1 MTTYWTLVKEV
12 IHRADILLEVLDA
25 RLPEETRNPE
35 LEGKIKEIGKKIIFV
50 MNKSDLAS
58 QDIMEKEKKRL
69 QKISPTVFV
78 SSKLHQ
84 GTKMLREEIL
94 KNVSK
99 DQIKVGVL
107 GYPNVGKSSIINVLK
122 GKKSAPTSSFSG
134 YTKGLMDVRI
144 TSRIML
150 VDTPGV
156 IPYMER
162 DEFKHALIGTK
173 NVQQIKDPE
182 NVAIEMIE
190 YLEKKGIN
198 VAKFYNSKKGKDELG
213 TLENI
218 SLSRKMLLKGGIADT
233 EKMAKIII
241 KDWQEGKLKVEISK
255 SASF

>member
-25 RLPEETRNPE
+25 RLPDETRNPE
-35 LEGKIKEIGKKIIFV
+35 LEQKIKEIGKKIIFV
-50 MNKSDLAS
+50 LNKSDLVS

-69 QKISPTVFV
+69 QKINPAVFV

-156 IPYMER
+156 IPFMER

-182 NVAIEMIE
+182 NVAIEMIS
-190 YLEKKGIN
+190 YLEKRGIN
-198 VAKFYNSKKGKDELG
+198 VAKFYNSKKGKDELE

-218 SLSRKMLLKGGIADT
+218 AISRNVLMKGGIADT
-233 EKMAKIII
+233 EKMSKIII
-241 KDWQEGKLKVEISK
+241 KDWQEGKMRI
-255 SASF
+255 

>member
-25 RLPEETRNPE
+25 RLPDETRNPE

-50 MNKSDLAS
+50 MNKSDLVS

-162 DEFKHALIGTK
+162 NEFKHALIGTK
-173 NVQQIKDPE
+173 NVQQIYMTFLNNILFE
-182 NVAIEMIE
+182 VF
-190 YLEKKGIN
+190 IN
-198 VAKFYNSKKGKDELG
+198 IILNLSNMPLIPRINSVSSSIPSFLFTIDTGML
-213 TLENI
+213 I
-218 SLSRKMLLKGGIADT
+218 ASSSRL
-233 EKMAKIII
+233 
-241 KDWQEGKLKVEISK
+241 
-255 SASF
+255 

>member
-25 RLPEETRNPE
+25 RLPDETRNPE

-50 MNKSDLAS
+50 MNKSDLVS
-58 QDIMEKEKKRL
+58 QDIMEREKKRL
-69 QKISPTVFV
+69 QKICPTVFV
-78 SSKLHQ
+78 SSRLHQ

-162 DEFKHALIGTK
+162 NEFKHALIGTK

-182 NVAIEMIE
+182 SVAIEMIE
-190 YLEKKGIN
+190 YLEKKGID

-218 SLSRKMLLKGGIADT
+218 SLSRKALLKGGIADT

-241 KDWQEGKLKVEISK
+241 KDWQEGKMRVD
-255 SASF
+255 